1 MATSAVKLPGAVV
14 TLQDEH
20 RYMNLLLATL
30 EEQLETSDLAA
41 PEDYFLMQD
50 IVRYLHEYPDEVHH
64 PTEDLLFDKLVR
76 RKPDAR
82 KDVTRLRRDHDR
94 LRVNTAELL
103 QSLENAASQHTP
115 ESAETVGVEL
125 NEYIRRLRRH
135 MRFEETHLF
144 PSAVQCMAHKDWQ
157 AIETRLSTVEDPLFG
172 RAVASDFRPL
182 YEYFANRAS
191 TLSQGAT
198 RIGFLQLDS
207 MIVSAD
213 AIETGVTEYFEML
226 QQNAE
231 SLVQESRDTIHA
243 TFNGRG
249 FGAALAAQ
257 VRFAGFVGKMGFDV
271 ACKTAAISGRTLKN
285 AVEPLWNSAS

>member
-1 MATSAVKLPGAVV
+1 MTTPAVRLPSAVV

-30 EEQLETSDLAA
+30 EEQLEESDLAA
-41 PEDYFLMQD
+41 PADYFLMQD
-50 IVRYLHEYPDEVHH
+50 IVRYLHEYPDQVHH

-82 KDVTRLRRDHDR
+82 KDVTRLRRDHDK
-94 LRVNTAELL
+94 LRANTAELL
-103 QSLENAASQHTP
+103 QSLENAASLHTP

-144 PSAVQCMAHKDWQ
+144 PSAVQCLAYKDWQ
-157 AIETRLSTVEDPLFG
+157 AIETGLSAIEDPLFG

-213 AIETGVTEYFEML
+213 AIEAGVTEYFEML
-226 QQNAE
+226 QQHAE
-231 SLVQESRDTIHA
+231 ALVQESRNSLRTLL
-243 TFNGRG
+243 NVRSP
-249 FGAALAAQ
+249 GAALAAP
-257 VRFAGFVGKMGFDV
+257 VRFAGFVGKTGIGV
-271 ACKTAAISGRTLKN
+271 ACDTAGISFRTVKN
-285 AVEPLWNSAS
+285 VVEPLWKGSS